1 MVERAPELPPNLDLG
16 ALGKTMLDAA
26 EAAGIGVSVTFIDG
40 AAPRTVY
47 VSEATSQILGWPA
60 EDLLAGDPMKFV
72 SPGDLPHLVAR
83 LGKRT
88 GGEKGHASYEL
99 SILRKDGRKVPI
111 EMSATNATI

>member
-47 VSEATSQILGWPA
+47 VSEATSQIL
-60 EDLLAGDPMKFV
+60 V
-72 SPGDLPHLVAR
+72 S
-83 LGKRT
+83 
-88 GGEKGHASYEL
+88 
-99 SILRKDGRKVPI
+99 
-111 EMSATNATI
+111 